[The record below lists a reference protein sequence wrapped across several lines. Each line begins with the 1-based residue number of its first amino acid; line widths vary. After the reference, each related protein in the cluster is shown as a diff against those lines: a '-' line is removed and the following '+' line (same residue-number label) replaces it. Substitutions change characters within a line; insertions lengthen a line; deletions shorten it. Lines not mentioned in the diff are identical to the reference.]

1 MSKGNVRCESC
12 VCYIAAMSGLNCFL
26 IVCFHATIFFPGWY
40 SSPRVCNVSELM
52 QLALYFCPMRRA
64 VE

>member
-1 MSKGNVRCESC
+1 MRKGNVQCESC

-26 IVCFHATIFFPGWY
+26 IVCLYATIVFLGLS
-40 SSPRVCNVSELM
+40 SSPRVCNVTELM
-52 QLALYFCPMRRA
+52 QLALYICLMRRA